1 VILLRL
7 IKMLYENQILKGML
21 VGVLVMSAIF
31 GVTNV
36 LAQDETTVYYAC
48 VSNGSGTLKMVNADQ
63 ECGKNDTK
71 ISWNQVGP
79 KGDTGSQGPQGEPG
93 VKGETGEKGDTG
105 PQGPQGEPGVKGE
118 TGEKGDIGP
127 QGPQGEPG
135 VKGETGE
142 KGDTGPQGPQ
152 GEPSPKIVAGYIAGN
167 GNHLAGQG
175 FTVTHTNTGQYT
187 ISVPK
192 KYIVPASGLYFPPVP
207 VVSAIGV
214 GDHTSLGNFFTS
226 AIVDGEDSIVFDVI
240 RTDSQG
246 IPEDGLFN
254 FILFETNGI
263 GTFK

>member
-1 VILLRL
+1 
-7 IKMLYENQILKGML
+7 MLYENQILKGML

-79 KGDTGSQGPQGEPG
+79 KGDTGSQGPQGESG

-118 TGEKGDIGP
+118 TGEKGDI
-127 QGPQGEPG
+127 
-135 VKGETGE
+135 
-142 KGDTGPQGPQ
+142 GPQGPQ

-226 AIVDGEDSIVFDVI
+226 AIVNGEDSIVFDVI